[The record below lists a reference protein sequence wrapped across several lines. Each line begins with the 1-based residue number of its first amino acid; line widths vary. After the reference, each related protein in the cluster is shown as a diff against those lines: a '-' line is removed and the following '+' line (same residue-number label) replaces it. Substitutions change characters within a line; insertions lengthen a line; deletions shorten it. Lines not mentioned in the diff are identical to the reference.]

1 MWLKICGGA
10 LLLCIAILLLKNVKG
25 EVLPL
30 QWTGTVVLGGAA
42 ILLWQPVL
50 AFVSELCAAHGMGE
64 SAQLL
69 LKGLGVAVLTQLCA
83 DLCRQSAEPT
93 LASGVESAGRAE
105 ILLLCLPLLKDVV
118 ETAKAL
124 LSQL

>member
-10 LLLCIAILLLKNVKG
+10 LLVCIAVLLLKSVKG
-25 EVLPL
+25 EALPL

-42 ILLWQPVL
+42 VLLWQPVL
-50 AFVSELCAAHGMGE
+50 AWVGELCTAHGVGE
-64 SAQLL
+64 PAQLM
-69 LKGLGVAVLTQLCA
+69 LKGLGVAILTQLCA

-93 LASGVESAGRAE
+93 LANGVENAGRAE

-118 ETAKAL
+118 EMAKAL
-124 LSQL
+124 LA